1 LGKYLVRNYKGEIL
15 AARIVETEAY
25 TGARDPGSHAYT
37 NRTPRNEVMF
47 EAPGRAYVYFC
58 YGNHFLLNIVTEK
71 EGTAGAVLIR
81 AAEPVSGIKTM
92 MKLRR
97 TGEIKKLT
105 NGPGK
110 LTMALAVD
118 KKFNRADMVDG
129 RELYVASSD
138 NKKFSVTKGPR
149 IGIKKGLG
157 LNWRFCVKGSGF
169 LSA

>member
-1 LGKYLVRNYKGEIL
+1 VRNYKGEIL

-25 TGARDPGSHAYT
+25 TGSRDPGSHAYS

-110 LTMALAVD
+110 LTAALAVD
-118 KKFNRADMVDG
+118 KKFNRADMVG
-129 RELYVASSD
+129 GMELYVASSGE
-138 NKKFSVTKGPR
+138 KKFRVTKGPR
-149 IGIKKGLG
+149 IGIKKGLD
-157 LNWRFCVKGSGF
+157 LYRRFCLKGSGF
-169 LSA
+169 LSAK